1 MSLARPFY
9 AISTTGLERGEKNEQ
24 EEKEEEGF
32 PISTANHK
40 GVFLLLLL
48 KGDNWERKKERA
60 VTQVAFLR
68 IFL

>member
-1 MSLARPFY
+1 MRFPL
-9 AISTTGLERGEKNEQ
+9 RGWKGEKKNEQ